1 MALKI
6 KWSKRAEKSFDKIV
20 EYLEEEWS
28 ETSAKKFVR
37 KTDKLLGKIAENPEM
52 CPAVEGKEEVRKGL
66 VTKQTSVFYK
76 IMDNFIKL
84 ITFWNNYKDP
94 DKLKL

>member
-20 EYLEEEWS
+20 EYIEEEWS

-37 KTDKLLGKIAENPEM
+37 KTNKLLEQIAENPEM
-52 CPAVEGKEEVRKGL
+52 CPAVEGKEEV
-66 VTKQTSVFYK
+66 
-76 IMDNFIKL
+76 
-84 ITFWNNYKDP
+84 
-94 DKLKL
+94 

>member
-20 EYLEEEWS
+20 DYLEDEWS
-28 ETSAKKFVR
+28 EANAKKFVR
-37 KTDKLLGKIAENPEM
+37 KTNKLLGQIAENPEM
-52 CPAVEGKEEVRKGL
+52 CPSVEGKEEVRKGL
-66 VTKQTSVFYK
+66 VTKQSSVFYK

-84 ITFWNNYKDP
+84 ITFWDNRRDQDN
-94 DKLKL
+94 LKL